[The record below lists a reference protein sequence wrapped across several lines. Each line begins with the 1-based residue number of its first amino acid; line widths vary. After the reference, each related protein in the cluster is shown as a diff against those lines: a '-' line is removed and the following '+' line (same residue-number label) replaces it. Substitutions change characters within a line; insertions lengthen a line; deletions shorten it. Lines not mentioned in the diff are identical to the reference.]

1 MNTTQSEQIHQ
12 LLLLVLVILIAD
24 ITHDFF
30 QDILQRNQPCRG
42 AILIQDNNYIV
53 GGLLNLHHQL
63 GKLLGFKGIKG
74 LAQVIRHAEGRLVL
88 HQQQVLDIDDAHH
101 VVRCLLIDRK
111 PGIMLLP
118 EYLNQVIVTILNVN
132 KHHINSGNHDI
143 LCNGVAQVEHVVN
156 HLPFFRLND
165 SLFMAHIHNGPEL
178 ILCDIVIFLIGVHM
192 KGLKHNQR
200 HPVNE
205 DNKRGQHGHQNM
217 NHMAHPK

>member
-1 MNTTQSEQIHQ
+1 
-12 LLLLVLVILIAD
+12 
-24 ITHDFF
+24 
-30 QDILQRNQPCRG
+30 
-42 AILIQDNNYIV
+42 
-53 GGLLNLHHQL
+53 
-63 GKLLGFKGIKG
+63 
-74 LAQVIRHAEGRLVL
+74 
-88 HQQQVLDIDDAHH
+88 
-101 VVRCLLIDRK
+101 
-111 PGIMLLP
+111 MLLP

-205 DNKRGQHGHQNM
+205 DNKRGQHGHQNTCPHQKHQHG
-217 NHMAHPK
+217 NTPHETVDSIVHICNELYHNILLLCLIGQKKKRGHPKMSTLTLPPDFCFDLFFIV